1 MQSPESQVI
10 AVERGVCWTPP
21 SPEVAHAPTRWQRL
35 GWASA
40 RLAFHAYVG
49 FALFSV
55 VGGFLSAP
63 LMSQLFFGDWRFWRY
78 WRRGAALFP
87 HGWRLFLLV
96 LRGEGAFMLGV
107 PLDSAPLSRPV
118 RGAAVLSPAW
128 PHGDSC
134 GSCRRCCQVKSACCP
149 ILEPDTGLCG
159 GYDSF
164 YWRYFNC
171 GRYPS
176 SQSEI
181 DYYGCPKWVF
191 TGRGAGTAAGRSTA
205 SVQEPRRTFD

>member
-1 MQSPESQVI
+1 MQSPFNALPETTVMQSCEPQVI
-10 AVERGVCWTPP
+10 AVERGVYWTPP
-21 SPEVAHAPTRWQRL
+21 PAEARTPTRRQRL
-35 GWASA
+35 GWACA

-55 VGGFLSAP
+55 VGGFLTAP
-63 LMSQLFFGDWRFWRY
+63 LMTHLFFDDWRFWRY

-87 HGWRLFLLV
+87 HGWRLLLLV
-96 LRGEGAFMLGV
+96 VRGEGAFMLGV
-107 PLDSAPLSRPV
+107 PLDSAPLTKPL
-118 RGAAVLSPAW
+118 RGAAVLSAAW

-134 GSCRRCCQVKSACCP
+134 GSCRRCCQVKSLCCP
-149 ILEPDTGLCG
+149 ILEPDTGRCG

-176 SQSEI
+176 SQPEI

-191 TGRGAGTAAGRSTA
+191 SGQGVGTG
-205 SVQEPRRTFD
+205 